1 LPRHFRLKH
10 VERGIYVER
19 ELQAF
24 GCLAAVAEGV
34 LNHPGVICNS
44 GIARAEPR
52 RFGNR
57 RFSFRVA
64 LVSVLTYYKMVAK
77 IPVVM
82 PVS

>member
-1 LPRHFRLKH
+1 
-10 VERGIYVER
+10 
-19 ELQAF
+19 LQVL

-34 LNHPGVICNS
+34 FNHPGVILAS
-44 GIARAEPR
+44 RIARAEPR

-64 LVSVLTYYKMVAK
+64 PVSVLTCYKMVAR
-77 IPVVM
+77 IPVVI